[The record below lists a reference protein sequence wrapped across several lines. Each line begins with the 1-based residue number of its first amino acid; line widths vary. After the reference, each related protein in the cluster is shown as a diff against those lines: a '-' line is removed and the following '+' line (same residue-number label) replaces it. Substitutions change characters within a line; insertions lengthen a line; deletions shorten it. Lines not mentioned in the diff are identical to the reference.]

1 MSFESFASDINS
13 IHSGGLAPVS
23 GSDPLILILGS
34 YPGEVSLQV
43 CEYYGN
49 RRNHFWKLMEEI
61 LGIDSSLPY
70 DERIEA
76 IISERIALWDVLS
89 GCKREKSSDGSISSA
104 VPNDISGFLEKY
116 PTVKYIT
123 LNGKTG
129 AGKWF
134 YRTQKDI
141 LSRDDLTVRILPST
155 SPANA
160 LFSFEDKLDEWRIV
174 GYWLNRI

>member
-1 MSFESFASDINS
+1 MASDNS
-13 IHSGGLAPVS
+13 APVCNTIHSGGLAPVS

-34 YPGEVSLQV
+34 YPGDVSLQV

-61 LGIDSSLPY
+61 LGIDSSLSY
-70 DERIEA
+70 DERIKA
-76 IISERIALWDVLS
+76 IISERIALWDVLY
-89 GCKREKSSDGSISSA
+89 GCSREKSSDSRISSA
-104 VPNDISGFLEKY
+104 VPNNISGFLEEN
-116 PTVKYIT
+116 PSVKYIA

-129 AGKWF
+129 AGRWF

-174 GYWLNRI
+174 GNWLKRV

>member
-1 MSFESFASDINS
+1 MSSESFATDNT

-23 GSDPLILILGS
+23 GRDLLILILGS
-34 YPGEVSLQV
+34 YPGEVSLKV
-43 CEYYGN
+43 SEYYGN
-49 RRNHFWKLMEEI
+49 RRNHFWRLMEEI
-61 LGIDSSLPY
+61 LGIDSSLSY

-76 IISERIALWDVLS
+76 IKSERIALWDVLY
-89 GCKREKSSDGSISSA
+89 GCKREKSSDHSISSA
-104 VPNDISGFLEKY
+104 MPNDISGFLEEN
-116 PTVKYIT
+116 PSVKYII

-141 LSRDDLTVRILPST
+141 LVCDDITVRIFPST

-160 LFSFEDKLDEWRIV
+160 VFSFEEKLKEWGIMRKWLLRI
-174 GYWLNRI
+174 

>member
-1 MSFESFASDINS
+1 MASESFATGINT

-23 GSDPLILILGS
+23 GRGPVILILGS
-34 YPGEVSLQV
+34 YPGEVSLKV
-43 CEYYGN
+43 SEYYGN
-49 RRNHFWKLMEEI
+49 RRNHFWRLMENI
-61 LGIDSSLPY
+61 LGIDLSLSY

-104 VPNDISGFLEKY
+104 VPNDISGFLEEN
-116 PTVKYIT
+116 PTVKYIA

-141 LSRDDLTVRILPST
+141 LLRDDITVRIFPST

-160 LFSFEDKLDEWRIV
+160 VFSFEEKLKEWGIIKE
-174 GYWLNRI
+174 WLL